1 MPLPP
6 TARRVQSLLHSDG
19 ALFSES
25 NSGEIR
31 FPEISAPI
39 LEKVCQYFY
48 YKLQHTKS
56 GDKDIKQI
64 PPFEIQPETALELL
78 MAANY
83 LDT

>member
-1 MPLPP
+1 MAPGLSSR
-6 TARRVQSLLHSDG
+6 ANSCVQSLLHSDG

-48 YKLQHTKS
+48 FKLKYSNSTQT
-56 GDKDIKQI
+56 I
-64 PPFEIQPETALELL
+64 PEFEIEPTIALDLL
-78 MAANY
+78 MASNF

>member
-1 MPLPP
+1 MTSLCI
-6 TARRVQSLLHSDG
+6 QSLLHSDG

-39 LEKVCQYFY
+39 LEKICQYFY
-48 YKLQHTKS
+48 YKLQHTNTNIGNMTK
-56 GDKDIKQI
+56 I
-64 PPFEIQPETALELL
+64 PGFDIQPETALELL

-83 LDT
+83 LDC